1 VKSFEADVVEAQGY
15 KGAIA
20 AADELKGLLEGS
32 KVVGTRKGLSPEQ
45 QAAYSSLP
53 QVLGAVSDA
62 LGTAYNAVRPEV
74 QSAAL
79 PVKVRGDSTR
89 VGRVSQPHPPAGG
102 LATEGHSNRAGLL
115 RRLCWLAAV
124 YHYRESKRPCASWIL
139 RFLVEAMVTKTS
151 CAA

>member
-1 VKSFEADVVEAQGY
+1 VSSVLQVKSFEADVVEAQGY

-79 PVKVRGDSTR
+79 PVKVSAGRDQMCRQGWCWRATAAATAATR
-89 VGRVSQPHPPAGG
+89 VWACTKEGCTGTCTSPNG
-102 LATEGHSNRAGLL
+102 L
-115 RRLCWLAAV
+115 
-124 YHYRESKRPCASWIL
+124 
-139 RFLVEAMVTKTS
+139 
-151 CAA
+151 